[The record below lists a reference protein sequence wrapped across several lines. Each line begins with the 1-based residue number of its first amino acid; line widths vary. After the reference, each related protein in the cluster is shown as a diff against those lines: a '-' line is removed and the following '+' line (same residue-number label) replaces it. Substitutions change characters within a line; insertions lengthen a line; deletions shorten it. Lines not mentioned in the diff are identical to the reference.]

1 LNSVNLAKKSENLF
15 INKNLLY
22 IQEEYQLNNTEN
34 IDYIVS
40 ILEEKK
46 AKDIKVLE
54 VKEVTLV
61 ADYFVVCS
69 GTSTTHI
76 KALAD
81 ELELKL
87 EEEKGIKMHHREGY
101 NSARWI
107 LLDFSDVIVH
117 IFHQDDRMY
126 YNLEKI
132 WSEAKD
138 VIIKGKTE

>member
-1 LNSVNLAKKSENLF
+1 M
-15 INKNLLY
+15 
-22 IQEEYQLNNTEN
+22 NNTELFN
-34 IDYIVS
+34 DIVS
-40 ILEEKK
+40 ILEDKK

-54 VKEVTLV
+54 VKDVTLV
-61 ADYFVVCS
+61 ADYFIICS

-76 KALAD
+76 KSLAD

-107 LLDFSDVIVH
+107 LLDYNDVIIH

-132 WSEAKD
+132 WSESKD
-138 VIIKGKTE
+138 VITKGKAE